1 MHGIDIV
8 NWYECKNLK
17 ARIMIVGVSTRM
29 NSLKL
34 ERELIK
40 NCEQRYN
47 FFNNRVVNDWNNLK
61 EDVVNAPTVNSFK
74 AAYDRLH
81 FI

>member
-1 MHGIDIV
+1 MKAMNLTELTDRRIRGDMIQLYKFMHRIDV
-8 NWYECKNLK
+8 LNWSECKNLK
-17 ARIMIVGVSTRM
+17 ADWVSIITDWVSTRI

-47 FFNNRVVNDWNNLK
+47 FFNNRVVN
-61 EDVVNAPTVNSFK
+61 E
-74 AAYDRLH
+74 
-81 FI
+81 